1 MFLDSRFAKFG
12 PTGLVDD
19 VLCIPGEVVI
29 KGDQLQMV
37 ALRESH
43 PYAAEMALCL
53 AKLQE
58 FWDRLIFGRNF
69 GVPYFGIARISPKTW
84 VSVNQD

>member
-1 MFLDSRFAKFG
+1 MFRDSRFDMFG
-12 PTGLVDD
+12 PIGLVSD

-29 KGDQLQMV
+29 KGAQLQMV

-53 AKLQE
+53 AKLLE
-58 FWDRLIFGRNF
+58 K
-69 GVPYFGIARISPKTW
+69 FGIA
-84 VSVNQD
+84 